1 MRWSGVQVP
10 QGPHIG
16 KYLLCLIRS
25 RKSNWLHVGSIPTF
39 PTQRIFIN
47 MIDTWWNGVGKSKVD
62 CPWGDYSVLFE
73 NDNVKVKHIRI
84 NPKSKLS
91 YQYHLRRR
99 ESWTVIKGELTIILD
114 DLKSFRSY
122 GESIKIPLG
131 SRHRAIN
138 ETDEIV
144 EFIEVQTGEYFGEDD
159 IIRVED
165 DYDRV

>member
-1 MRWSGVQVP
+1 MD
-10 QGPHIG
+10 
-16 KYLLCLIRS
+16 
-25 RKSNWLHVGSIPTF
+25 
-39 PTQRIFIN
+39 
-47 MIDTWWNGVGKSKVD
+47 MIDTWWKGLDKNKVD
-62 CPWGDYSVLFE
+62 CPWGDYVVLFE
-73 NDNVKVKHIRI
+73 NENVKVKHIRI
-84 NPKSKLS
+84 NPNSKLS
-91 YQYHLRRR
+91 YQYHLKRR

-144 EFIEVQTGEYFGEDD
+144 EFIEVQTGDYFGEDD

>member
-1 MRWSGVQVP
+1 M
-10 QGPHIG
+10 
-16 KYLLCLIRS
+16 
-25 RKSNWLHVGSIPTF
+25 
-39 PTQRIFIN
+39 
-47 MIDTWWNGVGKSKVD
+47 D
-62 CPWGDYSVLFE
+62 CPWGDYTVLFE

-91 YQYHLRRR
+91 YQYHLRR
-99 ESWTVIKGELTIILD
+99 ESWTVIKGEPLILD